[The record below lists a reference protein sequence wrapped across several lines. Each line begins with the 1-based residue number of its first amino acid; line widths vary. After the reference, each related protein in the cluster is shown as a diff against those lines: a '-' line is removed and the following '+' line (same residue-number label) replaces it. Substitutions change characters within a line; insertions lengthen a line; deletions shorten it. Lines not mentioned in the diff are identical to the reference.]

1 MVCSSCFMSL
11 MFRLIVNSLSIVCLN
26 LDQSVF
32 LYVICVRVRFL
43 RFCPSVVVV
52 TGLWSESSAVI
63 VVGLLIVMF
72 FVIIRSIV
80 VGLIPFPG

>member
-32 LYVICVRVRFL
+32 LYVICVRVRFS

-63 VVGLLIVMF
+63 VMF